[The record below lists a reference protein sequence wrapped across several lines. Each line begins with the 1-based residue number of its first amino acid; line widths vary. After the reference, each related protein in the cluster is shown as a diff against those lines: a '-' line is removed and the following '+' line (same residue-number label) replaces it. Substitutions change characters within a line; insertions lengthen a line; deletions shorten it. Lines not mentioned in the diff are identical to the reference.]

1 MGHSAGDRNLI
12 AQLETIFSV
21 TPGELGKDRGLEV
34 RVSDDLGG
42 EGTPIVIGAVQK
54 GLDDALCEAM
64 KERKEEEGDGD
75 PVESYPQVLEGTVS
89 ARRGILV
96 WYLQWISLR
105 AIPDGSQACRRKGW
119 RKEQTSWDRK
129 ERNAEMRRRE

>member
-54 GLDDALCEAM
+54 GLDDALGEAM

-75 PVESYPQVLEGTVS
+75 PVESYPQVNGFHYGPYPMGPKHVGGRDG
-89 ARRGILV
+89 ARNRPAGI
-96 WYLQWISLR
+96 
-105 AIPDGSQACRRKGW
+105 
-119 RKEQTSWDRK
+119 
-129 ERNAEMRRRE
+129 ERNEMQR